1 MDMPLHEGFP
11 VAPRKR
17 VDIRAIAQSAR
28 EALKLPPG
36 KLDWQPLL
44 DKLSS
49 EYGIHYDIFDKFSS
63 PVPMEVEACFVP
75 GQMTIYIRDSV
86 FDQIIQGGQ
95 RATFTMGHELG
106 HVLLAHQRTHNR
118 LTRDVPIYCHSEW
131 QANIFAAE
139 FTMPL
144 QEIHKRSLRTA
155 SAISDFFGV
164 SPAAA
169 TTRLADLRKKGEL

>member
-17 VDIRAIAQSAR
+17 IDIRAIAQSACA
-28 EALKLPPG
+28 ELQLPPG

-49 EYGIHYDIFDKFSS
+49 EYGIHYDIFDKSSS

-86 FDQIIQGGQ
+86 FKQIAQGGQ
-95 RATFTMGHELG
+95 RASFTMGHELG
-106 HVLLAHQRTHNR
+106 HVLLAHQRTQNR

-131 QANIFAAE
+131 QANTFAAE

-144 QEIHKRSLRTA
+144 DDIHRRTLRTA
-155 SAISDFFGV
+155 AALSDFFGV

-169 TTRLADLRKKGEL
+169 TTRLTDLRKRGEL

>member
-17 VDIRAIAQSAR
+17 VDIRAVAQNAR
-28 EALKLPPG
+28 SILELPPG

-44 DKLSS
+44 DKLSTN
-49 EYGIHYDIFDKFSS
+49 YGIHYDIFDKHSA
-63 PVPMEVEACFVP
+63 PVPMAVEACFVP
-75 GQMTIYIRDSV
+75 GPMTIYIRDSV
-86 FDQIIQGGQ
+86 FDQLASGGQ

-144 QEIHKRSLRTA
+144 PEIQKRSLRTA
-155 SAISDFFGV
+155 EAISNFFGV

-169 TTRLADLRKKGEL
+169 TTRLADLRKKGEI